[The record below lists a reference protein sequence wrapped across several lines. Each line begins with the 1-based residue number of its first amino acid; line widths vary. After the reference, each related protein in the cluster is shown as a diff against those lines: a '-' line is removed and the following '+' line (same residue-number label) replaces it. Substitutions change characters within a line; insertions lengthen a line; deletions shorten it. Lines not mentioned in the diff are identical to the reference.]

1 MIESKYNLVGEI
13 STKQFLEGEVNNAI
27 KYLEPVTQ
35 EKTVDS
41 SIELQEVI
49 PDKEYT
55 GLSKVIINP
64 VTNSIDENIK
74 PENIKKDVSILGVT
88 GNVEEIN
95 TTEISISPTETEQII
110 TPEEPYNGFSKVTV
124 GAQSGINP
132 DEYFKRVHDVYSET
146 WKNLIKKLPRITVN
160 TDYCRDLFYDSQFAE
175 INGIDFTKPIKNAE
189 GMFHGA
195 KIKKIII
202 PDMEFDDN
210 ATALSIFQNTY
221 YVNVLD
227 ISGLD
232 FSKVIKTNK
241 NEFLDCGYN
250 STVANGAYAN
260 RIPYVYVKDAK
271 TRNLLLNNKSMYG
284 VPSTWSK
291 ENVIC
296 PQSQLSQLII
306 KGTDINTFKEAPYF
320 VQLGVSYNEYDHA
333 YDDQRGV
340 VWSVI
345 SGNARLD
352 ENGLVTIQTANTGD
366 EFVIQATSVYDNT
379 ITSTYTITA
388 FYLESEYSI
397 NLNDGEWVD
406 SGTTKDGSIV
416 YKSDKGSYHINNGKS
431 VATITIK
438 GYEQFTLYIRSYAE
452 SSYDFTEAFK
462 LNETATR
469 SKGLFTTKSKQN
481 QTEYIECKY
490 ENIDGLEHTIQI
502 MYSKDGGGDVNDDRG
517 YFYIPEQ

>member
-1 MIESKYNLVGEI
+1 MQEFEIEFEPTAKEFEIDISNKVREVTPSLIDLEVTPSKEEQI
-13 STKQFLEGEVNNAI
+13 FTHEGEFGYDKVKVNSTP
-27 KYLEPVTQ
+27 LQ
-35 EKTVDS
+35 EKEIVPS
-41 SIELQEVI
+41 KEVI
-49 PDKEYT
+49 EVVPDEDY
-55 GLSKVIINP
+55 LAL
-64 VTNSIDENIK
+64 E
-74 PENIKKDVSILGVT
+74 
-88 GNVEEIN
+88 
-95 TTEISISPTETEQII
+95 
-110 TPEEPYNGFSKVTV
+110 KVTV
-124 GAQSGINP
+124 NSIPEEYTIPEGTIEIIRNGVYDVKDYVNADVRTSGIDP
-132 DEYFKRVHDVYSET
+132 DEYFKRVHDVYRET
-146 WKNLIKKLPRITVN
+146 WKNLVKKLPRITVN
-160 TDYCRDLFYDSQFAE
+160 IDDCANLFYDSLFSE
-175 INGIDFTKPIKNAE
+175 MDGIDFTKPIKNAE
-189 GMFHGA
+189 GMFHNA

-210 ATALSIFQNTY
+210 ASALSIFQNTH

-232 FSKVIKTNK
+232 FSKLTKTNK
-241 NEFLDCGYN
+241 TEFQDCGYN
-250 STVANGAYAN
+250 STVADGAYAN

-271 TRNLLLNNKSMYG
+271 TRNLLLNNKAMYG

-306 KGTDINTFKEAPYF
+306 KGADINTFKEAPYF
-320 VQLGVSYNEYDHA
+320 VQLEVSYNEYDDA

-345 SGNARLD
+345 SGNASVD

-379 ITSTYTITA
+379 IVSTYTITA
-388 FYLESEYSI
+388 FYLEPKYSI

-438 GYEQFTLYIRSYAE
+438 GYDQFTLYIRSYAE
-452 SSYDFTEAFK
+452 SSYDFTEAFA
-462 LNETATR
+462 LDETAVR
-469 SKGLFTTKSKQN
+469 GRGLFTTKSKQN

-502 MYSKDGGGDVNDDRG
+502 MYSKDGSGDINDDRG
-517 YFYIPEQ
+517 YFYIP